1 MRDSS
6 CPPDHSTHLARWIHR
21 MSLGAWL
28 VLAASC
34 TDAST
39 GLRSDGVAS
48 RPLARIDAL
57 ATADISGAWTY
68 HEEATFLLREYPGD
82 ERAGV
87 KAFRCSSD
95 GVYTF
100 VQSGSDFTGSYEQVG
115 TCAAADGTSFPN
127 DFSGVTVTGTVQ
139 ARHLDFMTADGC
151 RYEAAVQGATLNA
164 MGGSGICGAI
174 KYGGTYR
181 ATFTAVR

>member
-1 MRDSS
+1 
-6 CPPDHSTHLARWIHR
+6 
-21 MSLGAWL
+21 MSLGACL

-34 TDAST
+34 TDVPT
-39 GLRSDGVAS
+39 GLRSDGLAS
-48 RPLARIDAL
+48 PTLAGINGL

-68 HEEATFLLREYPGD
+68 HEEATFLLRDYPGD
-82 ERAGV
+82 ERTGV

-100 VQSGSDFTGSYEQVG
+100 VQSGSDFSGSYDQVG
-115 TCAAADGTSFPN
+115 TCAASDGTSFPN
-127 DFSGVTVTGTVQ
+127 DFTGVAVTGNVQ
-139 ARHLDFMTADGC
+139 ARHLDFSTADGC

-164 MGGSGICGAI
+164 ISGSGICGAI
-174 KYGGTYR
+174 QYGATYR